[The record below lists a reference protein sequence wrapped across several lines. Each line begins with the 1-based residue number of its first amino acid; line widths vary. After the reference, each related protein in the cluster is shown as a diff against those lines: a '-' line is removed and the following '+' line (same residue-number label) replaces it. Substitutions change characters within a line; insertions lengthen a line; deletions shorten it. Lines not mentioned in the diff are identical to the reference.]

1 LDEKKQARWALIL
14 GASSGFGAATA
25 RTLAHEGYHICGVH
39 LDRPSTMPD
48 VEQVID
54 DIRATGQE
62 ALYFNMNA
70 ANAEKR
76 AIVLDELAQR
86 TAEGGTVGVLMHSL
100 AFGTLKPYITA
111 NPEEAISQQNMDM
124 TLDVMAHSLVYWT
137 QDLFRRGLLLQGSH
151 IFAMTSAG
159 GRRVYRSYGAVSA
172 AKAALESHIRQLAL
186 ELGPHGVTANCVE
199 AGVTDTAALRKIPGS
214 EVMVEKAL
222 AMNPGGRLTTPD
234 DVARVIATLSRPDL
248 TWLTGDIIR
257 VDGGEG
263 IAS

>member
-1 LDEKKQARWALIL
+1 
-14 GASSGFGAATA
+14 
-25 RTLAHEGYHICGVH
+25 
-39 LDRPSTMPD
+39 
-48 VEQVID
+48 
-54 DIRATGQE
+54 
-62 ALYFNMNA
+62 
-70 ANAEKR
+70 
-76 AIVLDELAQR
+76 
-86 TAEGGTVGVLMHSL
+86 
-100 AFGTLKPYITA
+100 
-111 NPEEAISQQNMDM
+111 MDM

-186 ELGPHGVTANCVE
+186 ELGPHGVTDNCVE